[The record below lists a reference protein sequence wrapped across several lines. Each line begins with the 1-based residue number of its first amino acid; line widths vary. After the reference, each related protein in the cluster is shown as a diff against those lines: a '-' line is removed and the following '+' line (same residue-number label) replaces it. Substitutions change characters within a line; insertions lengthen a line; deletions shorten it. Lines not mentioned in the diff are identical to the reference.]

1 MVAEAESEPLRRFIE
16 SRPDWVSSIVTSIEL
31 RRFARRGS
39 RPESVTVAEEIL
51 ARIDL
56 RPLDTATVAKASDL
70 PPPSLRTLDAIQLAS
85 ALDLGDALGSFI
97 TYDRRLGEAAST
109 AGLRVLAP
117 A

>member
-1 MVAEAESEPLRRFIE
+1 MVAEPETEPLRRFIE
-16 SRPDWVSSIVTSIEL
+16 SRPDWVSSIVASIEL

-39 RPESVTVAEEIL
+39 RPESVTIADEIL

-56 RPLDTATVAKASDL
+56 QPLDASIAAKASDL
-70 PPPSLRTLDAIQLAS
+70 RPPSLRSLDAIHLAS
-85 ALDLGDALGSFI
+85 ALDLGEALGRFI

>member
-1 MVAEAESEPLRRFIE
+1 VAEPESEPLRRVIE
-16 SRPDWVSSIVTSIEL
+16 PRPGWVSSIVTSIEL

-39 RPESVTVAEEIL
+39 RSESVTIAEDVL
-51 ARIDL
+51 ARVDL
-56 RPLDTATVAKASDL
+56 RPLDASIAAKASDL
-70 PPPSLRTLDAIQLAS
+70 PPSSLRSLDAIQLAS
-85 ALDLGDALGSFI
+85 ALDLGDVLGLFI